1 MARKPATHAKLEKE
15 SSSIK
20 GNHGG
25 KREGAGRK
33 KGVPNKVTVELGE
46 AAREYTA
53 DCLEILVEIAHNGQS
68 ENARLQAVSQ
78 LLDRGHGRPKANVEI
93 NPEGAAAFSL
103 TVSANSG
110 TPPRAPCT
118 HCLHR
123 QWHGHARNERRGY
136 RNRGQPTLK
145 VRRIPIIA
153 RTAPL
158 LLMFALP
165 AVIPL
170 RLVLKSW
177 PLSSPPIQNALV
189 LLPEAYRCA
198 DVEPS

>member
-103 TVSANSG
+103 TVSATRERLQERLARIASTANG
-110 TPPRAPCT
+110 TGMLETNGVAIEIE
-118 HCLHR
+118 
-123 QWHGHARNERRGY
+123 AN
-136 RNRGQPTLK
+136 QP
-145 VRRIPIIA
+145 
-153 RTAPL
+153 
-158 LLMFALP
+158 
-165 AVIPL
+165 
-170 RLVLKSW
+170 
-177 PLSSPPIQNALV
+177 
-189 LLPEAYRCA
+189 
-198 DVEPS
+198 